1 MQLEAAWTFPSR
13 WSNGDCV
20 HPLRL
25 TGRGG
30 TRAGPPV
37 HCGSSIEAAALRPG
51 GPRRDAAR
59 PDTALRPEKQQL
71 WPIIRPKKYF
81 GERRARPRCP
91 AGPQDAQN
99 AAQGAGMG
107 GATAPGGPPWG
118 PAGRCQITFST
129 VFLATLGYFF
139 SAGEPRAGST
149 VRWDSGKSPQIRD
162 GGPHGQSGQRGA
174 GGPRGEMDVR
184 GGARPALR
192 RPAGPSSPASDH
204 PPTLPPDAAPRPNN
218 PLHHPCTYPDLR
230 KWLDVKQFGYH
241 KTIVRAPP
249 SWGRL
254 LLTRVGPVG
263 QQPAAGPAGPRVALP
278 VCCRRLPESP
288 GPRAVLQ

>member
-1 MQLEAAWTFPSR
+1 MRRGPTPRCALKNNGSGQLSGRKSILASGGP
-13 WSNGDCV
+13 
-20 HPLRL
+20 
-25 TGRGG
+25 GRGVPPAPKMRKTPPRG
-30 TRAGPPV
+30 RAWAGQPRR
-37 HCGSSIEAAALRPG
+37 EAPPG
-51 GPRRDAAR
+51 GQRGVAR
-59 PDTALRPEKQQL
+59 LLFRPCF
-71 WPIIRPKKYF
+71 WPHWAIFFLP
-81 GERRARPRCP
+81 GNPVRAP
-91 AGPQDAQN
+91 
-99 AAQGAGMG
+99 
-107 GATAPGGPPWG
+107 
-118 PAGRCQITFST
+118 
-129 VFLATLGYFF
+129 
-139 SAGEPRAGST
+139 T

-162 GGPHGQSGQRGA
+162 GGPHGQSGRRGA

-204 PPTLPPDAAPRPNN
+204 PPTLPPDAAPAPIT

-263 QQPAAGPAGPRVALP
+263 PAAR
-278 VCCRRLPESP
+278 S
-288 GPRAVLQ
+288 RARGA

>member
-1 MQLEAAWTFPSR
+1 MRKTPPRGRAW
-13 WSNGDCV
+13 
-20 HPLRL
+20 
-25 TGRGG
+25 
-30 TRAGPPV
+30 AGQ
-37 HCGSSIEAAALRPG
+37 
-51 GPRRDAAR
+51 PRREA
-59 PDTALRPEKQQL
+59 
-71 WPIIRPKKYF
+71 
-81 GERRARPRCP
+81 
-91 AGPQDAQN
+91 
-99 AAQGAGMG
+99 
-107 GATAPGGPPWG
+107 PWG

-139 SAGEPRAGST
+139 LPGNPVRAPT

-184 GGARPALR
+184 GGARPPLR

-204 PPTLPPDAAPRPNN
+204 PPTLPPAPAPAPAPIT

-263 QQPAAGPAGPRVALP
+263 PAARSRARGTPGGRVTCLLQAAPQKAPVRALFYNEP
-278 VCCRRLPESP
+278 TN
-288 GPRAVLQ
+288 RAVRTACGGWLRGKGCCPWPR